1 MTPANTRKLE
11 TVALPVALPQGKE
24 VEMPEKRSGFGGM
37 LLLLA
42 VVGFI
47 VKFWWWIA
55 AAIGAVVLFV
65 ALLAGAF
72 YWARRVDE
80 REAKRAELVAR
91 ADQQHVWVCANDDRG
106 IYGDYPPS

>member
-1 MTPANTRKLE
+1 
-11 TVALPVALPQGKE
+11 
-24 VEMPEKRSGFGGM
+24 MPEKRSGAGAAFVV
-37 LLLLA
+37 LI

-55 AAIGAVVLFV
+55 AALGAAVLFV

-106 IYGDYPPS
+106 IYGDYPPA